1 MALTT
6 DIKSLL
12 PHREPFLFV
21 DAIIS
26 ADDKGCVCEHTFTEN
41 EFFFKGHFPEYPV
54 VPGVIL
60 CETMAQAG
68 GAALRYS
75 GVVSDEEYLLEEKKT
90 TLNDRI
96 MGILK
101 DPFTFIEEITKDR
114 EAYAS
119 PDKYRVFCMEMT
131 VDEFEKESNSFVA
144 IPEKWDYNDG
154 LEMCVGYNRFEY
166 TDAFKKFII
175 DYMKNKMFDQCII
188 EKSGKTE

>member
-75 GVVSDEEYLLEEKKT
+75 GVVSDDSLFFFA
-90 TLNDRI
+90 TLDKGKFRNQVRPGDKVR
-96 MGILK
+96 M
-101 DPFTFIEEITKDR
+101 EITYLR
-114 EAYAS
+114 TS
-119 PDKYRVFCMEMT
+119 P
-131 VDEFEKESNSFVA
+131 
-144 IPEKWDYNDG
+144 
-154 LEMCVGYNRFEY
+154 
-166 TDAFKKFII
+166 
-175 DYMKNKMFDQCII
+175 KMIKQ
-188 EKSGKTE
+188 SGKAFVGDTLCAEAEWMCLVGKAE